1 MKPRSSG
8 SGRGKTPV
16 AQNVLVQKLEHLA
29 VPNQVRLAVRSR
41 HQDNHSRI
49 DQSVPQLYEMQYS
62 PRAPRPDQHGLGGAQ
77 IEGRQAV
84 RELLIAR
91 KRRAFEV

>member
-1 MKPRSSG
+1 M
-8 SGRGKTPV
+8 

-49 DQSVPQLYEMQYS
+49 DQSVPQLYEMHIALVHHGQIS
-62 PRAPRPDQHGLGGAQ
+62 MDWVAHRLKAGRPFASC
-77 IEGRQAV
+77 
-84 RELLIAR
+84 
-91 KRRAFEV
+91 